1 MNFQV
6 LVYNISGFDINT
18 PVGNYNPDWTIV
30 LNEPKQKL
38 IYFVAETKRSC
49 G

>member
-1 MNFQV
+1 M
-6 LVYNISGFDINT
+6 
-18 PVGNYNPDWTIV
+18 V